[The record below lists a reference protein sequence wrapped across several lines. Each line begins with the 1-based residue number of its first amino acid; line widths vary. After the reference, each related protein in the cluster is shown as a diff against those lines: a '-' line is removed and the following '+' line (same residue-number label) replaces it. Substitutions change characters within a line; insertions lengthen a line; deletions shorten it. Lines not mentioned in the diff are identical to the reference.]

1 MKNWTIKEAVNVINA
16 GTDEAAIEELA
27 KHFPMFFM
35 AVAKNDL
42 TALANAMGEKFT
54 VRRLDFGGTDSDGDD
69 DTDGAATETAAETED
84 VGDLNSMSTK
94 QLMKLCDKRGIK
106 VPHYGKNKQFYLD
119 ALNGTG
125 AATSED
131 EGGDDDGDENPY
143 AGKSAMELFKE
154 CKKRG
159 VKCEA
164 KKPAKYYVDLLLK
177 ADAAAD
183 DAGDGEDDWDDGDAE
198 AEEPKKANAGKKG
211 AVKGGKKSGG
221 SKKAAKP
228 APAEDDADSDSDDDS
243 DDWEI

>member
-16 GTDEAAIEELA
+16 GTDEDAVKELA

-54 VRRLDFGGTDSDGDD
+54 VRRLDFGGTDADD
-69 DTDGAATETAAETED
+69 ADDAEGAATEDATETED
-84 VGDLNSMSTK
+84 VGDLSAMSAK

-119 ALNGTG
+119 ALNGAGT
-125 AATSED
+125 ATSED
-131 EGGDDDGDENPY
+131 EGSEDDGDENPY

-177 ADAAAD
+177 ADAAD
-183 DAGDGEDDWDDGDAE
+183 EDTGDGDDGWDDDAE

-211 AVKGGKKSGG
+211 AAKGGKKSGG
-221 SKKAAKP
+221 KKDAKS
-228 APAEDDADSDSDDDS
+228 APAEDDANSDSDDDS

>member
-16 GTDEAAIEELA
+16 GTDEAAVKELA

-54 VRRLDFGGTDSDGDD
+54 VRRLDFGGTDSDGAD
-69 DTDGAATETAAETED
+69 DTEGAATETAAETED

-119 ALNGTG
+119 ALNGAG

-131 EGGDDDGDENPY
+131 EGSDDDGDENPY

-177 ADAAAD
+177 ADAAAED
-183 DAGDGEDDWDDGDAE
+183 TGDGEDDWDDGNADAKG
-198 AEEPKKANAGKKG
+198 PKKANAGKKG
-211 AVKGGKKSGG
+211 AAKG

-228 APAEDDADSDSDDDS
+228 APKEDDADTDSDVDDDS